1 MTVPDANGPIPEPK
15 PAGRPN
21 RKVHGSSVLAPAVEW
36 VRFEHSTA
44 VVHDSFKNG
53 LVALALTRAHRT
65 AYSNNVAT
73 LDYLWA
79 ICHVAR

>member
-1 MTVPDANGPIPEPK
+1 
-15 PAGRPN
+15 
-21 RKVHGSSVLAPAVEW
+21 VEW
-36 VRFEHSTA
+36 VRFEHSTV